1 MFKKIDVDNDGSI
14 TKEEMMDCAI
24 RFTKHEVDA
33 IFALGDI
40 NDDGALDLE
49 EFIGV
54 MYPDASTTA
63 GRLRS
68 RFSDMNRVKKA
79 FAVIDKNQD
88 GKVSKEEM
96 GALDMFNKQEV
107 DALFVLGDSNND
119 GESPIIRDLHSWEFK
134 F

>member
-1 MFKKIDVDNDGSI
+1 
-14 TKEEMMDCAI
+14 MDCAI

-119 GESPIIRDLHSWEFK
+119 GESPIIRCLHSWEFK